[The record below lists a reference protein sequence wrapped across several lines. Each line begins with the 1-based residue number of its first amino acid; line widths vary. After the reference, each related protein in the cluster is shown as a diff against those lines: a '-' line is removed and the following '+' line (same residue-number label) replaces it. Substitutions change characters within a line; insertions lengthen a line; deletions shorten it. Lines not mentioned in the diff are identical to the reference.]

1 MELSRPIS
9 VRASERYLA
18 ALRELAWRRRTTI
31 ADLTRNAIDAGLG
44 DELREVLSSL
54 AEGGHHNIHSDNTEG
69 EADRA

>member
-54 AEGGHHNIHSDNTEG
+54 ADGGHHVIQKDSEND